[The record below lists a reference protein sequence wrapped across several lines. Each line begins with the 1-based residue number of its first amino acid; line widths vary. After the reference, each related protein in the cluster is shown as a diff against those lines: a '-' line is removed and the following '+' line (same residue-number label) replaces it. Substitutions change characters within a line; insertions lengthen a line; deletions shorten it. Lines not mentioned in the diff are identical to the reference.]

1 MHPPKRAFAGTQKSF
16 GGFRVFN
23 SVIHYI
29 ACDGGKFGT
38 CNYDVNLERKEKKP
52 NASLRSILI
61 TSILM
66 EKRGE
71 GVGGGGVI
79 RIHLIFHLVHA

>member
-38 CNYDVNLERKEKKP
+38 CNYDVNLEKKRKEAKCFFEVYFDYFYTDGK
-52 NASLRSILI
+52 
-61 TSILM
+61 
-66 EKRGE
+66 KRGGR
-71 GVGGGGVI
+71 GVGGGGD
-79 RIHLIFHLVHA
+79 R